1 MPERQ
6 ADLTRINVFEVD
18 GDYVFKHYFEDYD
31 LFQELQDYYSG
42 NKFEIPRNS
51 FGGIRESLEEH
62 RYDAVI
68 VEDTESLCVAKRRY
82 TNHPD
87 ILFKNS
93 VLKRHTEDYNVFV
106 MKDKESRRKAVREGA
121 LPLEELDLDLTF

>member
-31 LFQELQDYYSG
+31 LFTELQDYYSG
-42 NKFEIPRNS
+42 NRFEVPRNS
-51 FGGIRESLEEH
+51 FGGVRELLEEH

-68 VEDTESLCVAKRRY
+68 IDDVESHSVAKRRY

-87 ILFKNS
+87 VLFKNS
-93 VLKRHTEDYNVFV
+93 VLKRHTENYNVFV
-106 MKDKESRRKAVREGA
+106 MKDKESRKKAVEKGA
-121 LPLEELDLDLTF
+121 LPLSELDLDITI

>member
-18 GDYVFKHYFEDYD
+18 GRYVFKHYFEDYD
-31 LFQELQDYYSG
+31 LFSELQDYY
-42 NKFEIPRNS
+42 NENHFEVPKNS
-51 FGGIRESLEEH
+51 FGGVRELLEEH

-68 VEDTESLCVAKRRY
+68 VEDIKSHCVAKRRY
-82 TNHPD
+82 TDHPD
-87 ILFKNS
+87 VLFKHS

-106 MKDKESRRKAVREGA
+106 MKDKENRDKAIREGA
-121 LPLEELDLDLTF
+121 LPLEELGIDVTF